1 MAPVYY
7 NGVDVT
13 KSYLG
18 SGTAYIGI
26 PPGFSYD
33 PDAQSFFNA
42 TGITNLTIRDAVNN
56 LTVSLKDNGLWTSMS
71 AIYPMVGGTADTH
84 KYNLKDPQDTNAAY
98 RITFSGSWTHS
109 EASGS
114 IPDGVAAGTGT
125 TSGNTF
131 YSASGAINDF
141 SLSYYTRTN
150 VMQNNVGGL
159 FTFGV
164 SMNSTQSY
172 AIIINRTGVN
182 LASNMG
188 ADAQIATFS
197 YSNVAQRGLI
207 VGSRTSSTSNKVY
220 HNGTLRATVTSANTG
235 TWPARAVHF
244 GNPTSDTFTS
254 MNCQFAHI
262 GLGLTDAQVSTLS
275 TIVEDF
281 QDALGRGI

>member
-1 MAPVYY
+1 MFFQPYAF
-7 NGVDVT
+7 
-13 KSYLG
+13 LG
-18 SGTAYIGI
+18 SALAKVQ
-26 PPGFSYD
+26 FD

-42 TGITNLTIRDAVNN
+42 TGITNSTIQDAVNT

-114 IPDGVAAGTGT
+114 IPDGAAAGTGT

-131 YSASGAINDF
+131 YSASGAINNF

-159 FTFGV
+159 FTFGTSV
-164 SMNSTQSY
+164 SATESY
-172 AIIINRTGVN
+172 AIMVNRSNAGAISLNVY
-182 LASNMG
+182 SNMG
-188 ADAQIATFS
+188 ADAQGIGFS
-197 YSNVAQRGLI
+197 YSNVAQRGLV

-220 HNGTLRATVTSANTG
+220 HNGTLRGTNTTTNTG
-235 TWPARAVHF
+235 TWPARAIHF
-244 GNPTSDTFTS
+244 GAPTSGVFTS

-262 GLGLTDAQVSTLS
+262 GLGLTDAQVSTLT
-275 TIVEDF
+275 TIVENF